1 MENSNNFIYF
11 QTFLS
16 NILERESSRLKDE
29 DGKK

>member
-11 QTFLS
+11 QTVLS